1 MKLQRL
7 TLEEFDRLASST
19 RMQEATRAMARA
31 VLVDG
36 RSQAEVANELGMT
49 RQRVNLAVAT
59 IERVYVATAG
69 AGDGNVMVRVSLDL
83 PEGLAVE
90 MGAFVDALSNCSDPD
105 LANAAINMAV
115 AGVRGATKRLK

>member
-7 TLEEFDRLASST
+7 TLEEFDRLVSST

-49 RQRVNLAVAT
+49 RQRVNLAVAA
-59 IERVYVATAG
+59 IERVYAATAG

-90 MGAFVDALSNCSDPD
+90 MGTFVDALSKCSDPD
-105 LANAAINMAV
+105 LANEAIDKAV
-115 AGVRGATKRLK
+115 AGVRSATKRLK